1 MFERFTERARQV
13 VVLAQEEARILKH
26 NYIGT
31 EHILLGLLREEE
43 GLAARV
49 LESLDITV
57 ERVRAQVVRIVGSGE
72 EVTSGQ
78 IPFTPRAKKVLE
90 LALREALSL
99 GHNYIG
105 TEHILLGL
113 VRENEGVA
121 ARILLDFDADSEKI
135 RNEVIRMLSGPGG
148 RQRSGS
154 GSGSGAQGEGKKS
167 SKLLDQFGRN
177 LTKLASEGKLDPV
190 VGRETEVERIMQIL
204 SRRQKNNPVLIGEPG
219 VGKTA
224 VVEGLAQRITSGEVP
239 ELLKNKQIYTLDLA
253 ALVAGSKYRGEFEER
268 LKKVMKE
275 ITQRGDII
283 LFIDELHNLVGAGA
297 AEGAIDAASILKP
310 ALARGELQT
319 IGATTLDEYRKYL
332 ERDSALER
340 RFQQIKV
347 DQPSTEETVQVLKGL
362 RDRYEAHHH
371 VGITDEALEAAAE
384 LADRYISDRFLPD
397 KAIDLID
404 EAASRARI
412 KSMTAPPVYKELEE
426 EIETTRRDKEAAIEA
441 QEFEKAANLRDSERQ
456 LTNKKRDL
464 EEQWRSGESGERPEI
479 GEEEIAD
486 IVSMWTGIPVF
497 KLTEAETQKL
507 IRMEDELHKR
517 VIGQQAAIEAVSKA
531 IRRSRAGLKDPKRPT
546 GSFIFLG
553 PSGVGKTELGR
564 TLAEFLFGDEEAM
577 VRIDMSEYMEK
588 HSVSRLVGSP
598 PGYIGYDEGGQ
609 LTEAVRRKPYSV
621 LLLDEIEKAHPDV
634 FNILLQILEDG
645 WLTDSQ
651 GRKVDF
657 RNTIIIMT
665 SNIGASEIAKN
676 TGIGFTI
683 SDDEGGV
690 TYDDMKTRI
699 MGDLKKVFRPEFLNR
714 IDEVIVFHK
723 LAKAEIREIVELLMK
738 RVRASLAD
746 RELSLNLSDDAADLL
761 VEKGWDPSMGAR
773 PLRRAIQRYIE
784 DPLADLALS
793 SNLRARLHRRGR
805 PRPLRR
811 PGEGSRHQ
819 GHQARAQARG
829 GGCRRRGRAARTR
842 PPRSRAPAATRTRRR
857 CRTTPRSCRTCRTLR
872 RSRRPATR
880 TSRRRF
886 GLPAGR
892 GIGRPWPGRGPSGVV
907 LRSWPGWRCAARPRR
922 SAAEPVFEKLKVPT
936 VGGAEINVEVMR
948 PAGKRVPVILTYS
961 PYNTL
966 NEGSGQNLADD
977 AIGQRYLDRGT
988 AARWPTCSAPAAP
1001 RAAGT
1006 TAAGRAAVGR
1016 RRGERPG
1023 REGLEQRPG
1032 GHDRRLLRRH
1042 HRHDDRGP
1050 RPRRA
1055 GPEGDRADR
1064 GHQPLVRLRLRRRR
1078 ALPGQ
1083 LRGADR
1089 RGLRHAA
1096 GVRLRLRPH
1105 AAQRPHRPQ
1114 ARWTRCWTAPT
1125 RAAPPSTR
1133 SRATTARR
1141 TTTTSGPSATTA
1153 ATRRDPRGRAGGQRL
1168 AGLQRQAGGGRGPVP
1183 RAARR
1188 APQAA
1193 VHVPGLA
1200 REPRCRELA
1209 AAAGP
1214 LLRPHPAGQA
1224 QRHRARARGAVRGP
1238 LGRLRQHRL
1247 HRRHGVAAAG
1257 HP

>member
-13 VVLAQEEARILKH
+13 VVLAQEEARTLKH

-148 RQRSGS
+148 RRQG
-154 GSGSGAQGEGKKS
+154 GGGGGGGAGAGGQGEGKKS

-177 LTKLASEGKLDPV
+177 LTKLAAEGKLDPV
-190 VGRETEVERIMQIL
+190 VGRETEIERIMQIL

-224 VVEGLAQRITSGEVP
+224 VVEGLASRITAGDVP

-283 LFIDELHNLVGAGA
+283 LFIDEIHNLVGAGA

-340 RFQQIKV
+340 RFQQV
-347 DQPSTEETVQVLKGL
+347 RVEQPSAEETVQILKGL
-362 RDRYEAHHH
+362 RDRYESHHK
-371 VGITDEALEAAAE
+371 VEITDDALEAAAE

-404 EAASRARI
+404 EAAARMRI
-412 KSMTAPPVYKELEE
+412 KSMTSPPVYRELED
-426 EIETTRRDKEAAIEA
+426 EIEETRRAKEAAIEA
-441 QEFEKAANLRDSERQ
+441 QEFEKAANLRDQERR
-456 LTNKKRDL
+456 LTNKKREL
-464 EEQWRSGESGERPEI
+464 EEAWEAGEGEGERPSI

-507 IRMEDELHKR
+507 MRMEDELHKR
-517 VIGQQAAIEAVSKA
+517 VIGQHAAVDVISKA

-553 PSGVGKTELGR
+553 PSGVGKTELAR
-564 TLAEFLFGDEEAM
+564 TLAEFLFGDEDAM
-577 VRIDMSEYMEK
+577 IRIDMSEYMEK
-588 HSVSRLVGSP
+588 HAVSRLVGSP

-645 WLTDSQ
+645 RLTDAQ
-651 GRKVDF
+651 GRTVDF
-657 RNTIIIMT
+657 RHAIVIMT
-665 SNIGASEIAKN
+665 SNIGASEIARN
-676 TGIGFTI
+676 TPLGFAV
-683 SDDEGGV
+683 SDDETGI
-690 TYDDMKTRI
+690 TYEDMKNRI
-699 MGDLKKVFRPEFLNR
+699 MGELKKVFRPEFLNR
-714 IDEVIVFHK
+714 IDDVIVFHK
-723 LAKAEIREIVELLMK
+723 LQKDEIKTIVELLL
-738 RVRASLAD
+738 RRIRESLAE
-746 RELSLNLSDDAADLL
+746 RELQLDLTEEAKDLL

-784 DPLADLALS
+784 DPLAD
-793 SNLRARLHRRGR
+793 
-805 PRPLRR
+805 
-811 PGEGSRHQ
+811 
-819 GHQARAQARG
+819 
-829 GGCRRRGRAARTR
+829 
-842 PPRSRAPAATRTRRR
+842 
-857 CRTTPRSCRTCRTLR
+857 
-872 RSRRPATR
+872 
-880 TSRRRF
+880 F
-886 GLPAGR
+886 
-892 GIGRPWPGRGPSGVV
+892 V
-907 LRSWPGWRCAARPRR
+907 LRSELEAGATVLVDRDPEGGVQQGGPNDGEERPEVRLTIVK
-922 SAAEPVFEKLKVPT
+922 PDPKKVPAA
-936 VGGAEINVEVMR
+936 VGAPEEEVAGEEPATPEVE
-948 PAGKRVPVILTYS
+948 
-961 PYNTL
+961 
-966 NEGSGQNLADD
+966 
-977 AIGQRYLDRGT
+977 
-988 AARWPTCSAPAAP
+988 APAAP
-1001 RAAGT
+1001 PADEPA
-1006 TAAGRAAVGR
+1006 
-1016 RRGERPG
+1016 
-1023 REGLEQRPG
+1023 
-1032 GHDRRLLRRH
+1032 
-1042 HRHDDRGP
+1042 DD
-1050 RPRRA
+1050 A
-1055 GPEGDRADR
+1055 
-1064 GHQPLVRLRLRRRR
+1064 
-1078 ALPGQ
+1078 
-1083 LRGADR
+1083 
-1089 RGLRHAA
+1089 
-1096 GVRLRLRPH
+1096 
-1105 AAQRPHRPQ
+1105 
-1114 ARWTRCWTAPT
+1114 
-1125 RAAPPSTR
+1125 
-1133 SRATTARR
+1133 
-1141 TTTTSGPSATTA
+1141 
-1153 ATRRDPRGRAGGQRL
+1153 
-1168 AGLQRQAGGGRGPVP
+1168 
-1183 RAARR
+1183 
-1188 APQAA
+1188 
-1193 VHVPGLA
+1193 
-1200 REPRCRELA
+1200 
-1209 AAAGP
+1209 
-1214 LLRPHPAGQA
+1214 
-1224 QRHRARARGAVRGP
+1224 
-1238 LGRLRQHRL
+1238 
-1247 HRRHGVAAAG
+1247 
-1257 HP
+1257 

>member
-13 VVLAQEEARILKH
+13 VVLAQEEARTLKH

-57 ERVRAQVVRIVGSGE
+57 ERVRSQVVRIVGSGE

-121 ARILLDFDADSEKI
+121 ARILLDFDADSDKI

-148 RQRSGS
+148 RRQGS
-154 GSGSGAQGEGKKS
+154 GGGGQGEGKKS

-177 LTKLASEGKLDPV
+177 LTKLAEEGKLDPV
-190 VGRETEVERIMQIL
+190 IGRETEIERIMQIL
-204 SRRQKNNPVLIGEPG
+204 SRRTKNNPVLLGEPG

-224 VVEGLAQRITSGEVP
+224 VVEGLAARINKGEVP

-340 RFQQIKV
+340 RFAQIRV
-347 DQPSTEETVQVLKGL
+347 DQPSAEDTVRILEGL
-362 RDRYEAHHH
+362 RERYEQHHR
-371 VGITDEALEAAAE
+371 VTINDEALAAAAE

-404 EAASRARI
+404 EAASRMRI
-412 KSMTAPPVYKELEE
+412 KSMSAPPVYRDLEE
-426 EIETTRRDKEAAIEA
+426 EIETTRREKEAAIEA
-441 QEFEKAANLRDSERQ
+441 QEFEKAASLRDAERQ
-456 LTNKKRDL
+456 LTTRKRQL
-464 EEQWRSGESGERPEI
+464 EDEWAEGENGERPVV

-497 KLTEAETQKL
+497 KLTEAETKKL
-507 IRMEDELHKR
+507 IRMEEELHKR
-517 VIGQQAAIEAVSKA
+517 VIGQEVAITAVSKA
-531 IRRSRAGLKDPKRPT
+531 IRRSRAGIKDPKRPA

-553 PSGVGKTELGR
+553 PSGVGKTELAR

-577 VRIDMSEYMEK
+577 IRIDMSEYMEK
-588 HSVSRLVGSP
+588 HAVSRLVGSP

-645 WLTDSQ
+645 RLTDAQ
-651 GRKVDF
+651 GRTVDF
-657 RNTIIIMT
+657 RNAIVIMT

-676 TGIGFTI
+676 TSIGFTVA
-683 SDDEGGV
+683 DETGMS
-690 TYDDMKTRI
+690 YDDMKNRI

-723 LAKAEIREIVELLMK
+723 LAKDEVKEIIELMIA
-738 RVRASLAD
+738 RVRVQVAEH
-746 RELSLNLSDDAADLL
+746 ELQLELTEEAKDLL

-784 DPLADLALS
+784 DPLADEV
-793 SNLRARLHRRGR
+793 LRQGAMTPGSTVMVARDPSGDEED
-805 PRPLRR
+805 RPLSLTIIEPAKPPEKLPPAPEPEKVGVGAKKDR
-811 PGEGSRHQ
+811 EHEHESE
-819 GHQARAQARG
+819 G
-829 GGCRRRGRAARTR
+829 GGQ
-842 PPRSRAPAATRTRRR
+842 
-857 CRTTPRSCRTCRTLR
+857 
-872 RSRRPATR
+872 
-880 TSRRRF
+880 
-886 GLPAGR
+886 
-892 GIGRPWPGRGPSGVV
+892 PSGD
-907 LRSWPGWRCAARPRR
+907 
-922 SAAEPVFEKLKVPT
+922 AE
-936 VGGAEINVEVMR
+936 
-948 PAGKRVPVILTYS
+948 S
-961 PYNTL
+961 
-966 NEGSGQNLADD
+966 
-977 AIGQRYLDRGT
+977 
-988 AARWPTCSAPAAP
+988 
-1001 RAAGT
+1001 
-1006 TAAGRAAVGR
+1006 
-1016 RRGERPG
+1016 
-1023 REGLEQRPG
+1023 
-1032 GHDRRLLRRH
+1032 
-1042 HRHDDRGP
+1042 
-1050 RPRRA
+1050 
-1055 GPEGDRADR
+1055 
-1064 GHQPLVRLRLRRRR
+1064 
-1078 ALPGQ
+1078 
-1083 LRGADR
+1083 
-1089 RGLRHAA
+1089 
-1096 GVRLRLRPH
+1096 
-1105 AAQRPHRPQ
+1105 
-1114 ARWTRCWTAPT
+1114 
-1125 RAAPPSTR
+1125 
-1133 SRATTARR
+1133 
-1141 TTTTSGPSATTA
+1141 
-1153 ATRRDPRGRAGGQRL
+1153 
-1168 AGLQRQAGGGRGPVP
+1168 
-1183 RAARR
+1183 
-1188 APQAA
+1188 
-1193 VHVPGLA
+1193 
-1200 REPRCRELA
+1200 
-1209 AAAGP
+1209 
-1214 LLRPHPAGQA
+1214 
-1224 QRHRARARGAVRGP
+1224 
-1238 LGRLRQHRL
+1238 
-1247 HRRHGVAAAG
+1247 
-1257 HP
+1257 

>member
-13 VVLAQEEARILKH
+13 VVLAQEEARTLKH

-148 RQRSGS
+148 RRQGGGGGGGGQGASGQ
-154 GSGSGAQGEGKKS
+154 QGEGKKS

-177 LTKLASEGKLDPV
+177 LTKLAADGKLDPV
-190 VGRETEVERIMQIL
+190 VGRETEIERIMQIL
-204 SRRQKNNPVLIGEPG
+204 SRRTKNNPVLIGEPG

-224 VVEGLAQRITSGEVP
+224 VVEGLAQRITNADVP

-340 RFQQIKV
+340 RFQQIRV
-347 DQPSTEETVQVLKGL
+347 DQPSTDETVQILQGL
-362 RDRYEAHHH
+362 RDRYEQHHK
-371 VGITDEALEAAAE
+371 VNITDEALQAAAD

-404 EAASRARI
+404 EAASRMRI
-412 KSMTAPPVYKELEE
+412 KSMTSPPVYKELED
-426 EIETTRRDKEAAIEA
+426 EIEETRRNKEAAIEA
-441 QEFEKAANLRDSERQ
+441 QEFEKAANLRDQERQ
-456 LTNKKRDL
+456 LTQRKREL
-464 EEQWRSGESGERPEI
+464 EEAWESGESGDRPSI

-507 IRMEDELHKR
+507 MRMEDELHKR
-517 VIGQQAAIEAVSKA
+517 VIGQHAAVEVISKA

-553 PSGVGKTELGR
+553 PSGVGKTELAR
-564 TLAEFLFGDEEAM
+564 TLAEFLFGDEDAM

-588 HSVSRLVGSP
+588 HAVSRLVGSP

-645 WLTDSQ
+645 RLTDAQ
-651 GRKVDF
+651 GRTVDF
-657 RNTIIIMT
+657 RHAIVIMT
-665 SNIGASEIAKN
+665 SNIGASEIARN
-676 TGIGFTI
+676 TPLGFAV
-683 SDDEGGV
+683 SDDETGI
-690 TYDDMKTRI
+690 TYDDMKNRI
-699 MGDLKKVFRPEFLNR
+699 MGELKKVFRPEFLNR
-714 IDEVIVFHK
+714 IDDVIVFHK
-723 LAKAEIREIVELLMK
+723 LAKDEIKQIVELLLL
-738 RVRASLAD
+738 RIRESLAE
-746 RELSLNLSDDAADLL
+746 RELQLELTEEAKDLL
-761 VEKGWDPSMGAR
+761 VEKGWDPGMGAR

-784 DPLADLALS
+784 DPLAD
-793 SNLRARLHRRGR
+793 
-805 PRPLRR
+805 
-811 PGEGSRHQ
+811 
-819 GHQARAQARG
+819 
-829 GGCRRRGRAARTR
+829 
-842 PPRSRAPAATRTRRR
+842 
-857 CRTTPRSCRTCRTLR
+857 
-872 RSRRPATR
+872 
-880 TSRRRF
+880 F
-886 GLPAGR
+886 
-892 GIGRPWPGRGPSGVV
+892 V
-907 LRSWPGWRCAARPRR
+907 LRSELTPGA
-922 SAAEPVFEKLKVPT
+922 T
-936 VGGAEINVEVMR
+936 VMV
-948 PAGKRVPVILTYS
+948 
-961 PYNTL
+961 
-966 NEGSGQNLADD
+966 
-977 AIGQRYLDRGT
+977 DR
-988 AARWPTCSAPAAP
+988 A
-1001 RAAGT
+1001 
-1006 TAAGRAAVGR
+1006 
-1016 RRGERPG
+1016 
-1023 REGLEQRPG
+1023 
-1032 GHDRRLLRRH
+1032 
-1042 HRHDDRGP
+1042 
-1050 RPRRA
+1050 
-1055 GPEGDRADR
+1055 PEGDDR
-1064 GHQPLVRLRLRRRR
+1064 EVSIEIVQPKTPV
-1078 ALPGQ
+1078 
-1083 LRGADR
+1083 
-1089 RGLRHAA
+1089 
-1096 GVRLRLRPH
+1096 GV
-1105 AAQRPHRPQ
+1105 
-1114 ARWTRCWTAPT
+1114 
-1125 RAAPPSTR
+1125 
-1133 SRATTARR
+1133 
-1141 TTTTSGPSATTA
+1141 
-1153 ATRRDPRGRAGGQRL
+1153 
-1168 AGLQRQAGGGRGPVP
+1168 
-1183 RAARR
+1183 
-1188 APQAA
+1188 
-1193 VHVPGLA
+1193 
-1200 REPRCRELA
+1200 
-1209 AAAGP
+1209 
-1214 LLRPHPAGQA
+1214 
-1224 QRHRARARGAVRGP
+1224 GAVEGDSESSDEDGAP
-1238 LGRLRQHRL
+1238 SETP
-1247 HRRHGVAAAG
+1247 AE
-1257 HP
+1257 